1 MIITI
6 GRKPFVGSAI
16 DNVQS
21 NGCAAINIDSC
32 RIKFE
37 TDGERKTTKRTPRDD
52 DAVWS
57 DKNSGMKKENS
68 LYADADPRGRFPANF
83 ILQTETV
90 TTLDE
95 QSGLLKSGALSSK
108 QYEKNN
114 ENNRSLFFGEGQT
127 FKHKGYEANEGGASR
142 YFKVIK

>member
-6 GRKPFVGSAI
+6 GRKPFKGSLI
-16 DNVQS
+16 DNVKREECGGLFIDGTRVS
-21 NGCAAINIDSC
+21 LGNEIN
-32 RIKFE
+32 R
-37 TDGERKTTKRTPRDD
+37 
-52 DAVWS
+52 
-57 DKNSGMKKENS
+57 MKKAQKES
-68 LYADADPRGRFPANF
+68 LSHLVLTRIGRTHDTPELNDKGRFPANF
-83 ILQTETV
+83 ILQTDTA
-90 TTLDE
+90 TTLDD
-95 QSGLLKSGALSSK
+95 QSGILKSGSLSSK